1 MCHMTP
7 THSTRTD
14 CPAPRRSRRRAP
26 GFSIMEMLV
35 ALTISATL
43 LSATLVALD
52 AMFKRYTVISD
63 TCSTHVVAR
72 VTMHRILTMIRTG
85 TEFGPFPADVL
96 DAAQNPA
103 SYDHIQFVSLDD
115 PATSTREITTI
126 ERRASG
132 NWTSGGTV
140 VQHRGPF
147 TLWIVTSRSVAGGTP
162 VVNERP
168 LLDGILAASFNL
180 EYDIGPRLKR
190 ATIALTIQPKGNT
203 YSKFDAASGTW
214 TISEWDN
221 TTNTWQERRMSTV
234 DASSPTIRLIASTAP
249 RSDF

>member
-1 MCHMTP
+1 MCNM
-7 THSTRTD
+7 TRTN
-14 CPAPRRSRRRAP
+14 AVGTTPRRSRRRAP

-96 DAAQNPA
+96 DNTQNPA
-103 SYDHIQFVSLDD
+103 TYDHIQFVSLDD
-115 PATSTREITTI
+115 PITSTREITTI

-147 TLWIVTSRSVAGGTP
+147 TLWITTSRSIAGGTP
-162 VVNERP
+162 VVTERP

-190 ATIALTIQPKGNT
+190 ATIDLTIQPQGNT
-203 YSKFDAASGTW
+203 YSKFDAESGTW
-214 TISEWDN
+214 TVSEWDN
-221 TTNTWQERRMSTV
+221 TTNAWRERRMSTV
-234 DASSPTIRLIASTAP
+234 DATSPTIRLIASTGP